1 MIRSLAGL
9 VVLLFA
15 GQVFAEAC
23 NFRDHDLGTL
33 PNTDSGLV
41 EVGIHLYLNDLTK
54 IEDAQQSFVSDVFI
68 RAEWMDSRLV
78 HSGLTPCTVEVSQIW
93 TPGLMLLNRRTI
105 ERVYDPELNVAPDG
119 RVIKVLRAY
128 GDFTFQADL
137 SNFPFDHQELYF
149 TLISKYEVQDVKVV
163 TSSQKLGMAEHLSVA
178 NWQIQLGGSR
188 TSEHYVAPV
197 DRTISRLDVIFQAQ
211 RLTGFYTWQ
220 LLVPLFLVVMMTWT
234 VFWIPLEFVPPRVGL
249 VATAMLTLIAYRFA
263 IASILPPIAYLTRL
277 DKFMVASS
285 VLVFAALAAVV
296 AVTYFDGRGNTVQAL
311 WLNTASRALAPLLFM
326 IVFITVF
333 FNVTTWI

>member
-1 MIRSLAGL
+1 VIRALAGL
-9 VVLLFA
+9 LVLIFA

-23 NFRDHDLGTL
+23 NFRERNLGAI
-33 PNTDSGLV
+33 PDSGNGPV
-41 EVGIHLYLNDLTK
+41 EIDILLYLNDLTE
-54 IEDAQQSFVSDVFI
+54 IEDAQQRFVSDVFI

-93 TPGLMLLNRRTI
+93 NPGLMLLNRRVL
-105 ERVYDPELNVAPDG
+105 ERVYDPELSVAPDG

-149 TLISKYEVQDVKVV
+149 TLISKYEAREVKVV
-163 TSSQKLGMAEHLSVA
+163 TSPQKLGMAEHLSVA

-188 TSEHYVAPV
+188 SSEYYVAPV
-197 DRTISRLDVIFQAQ
+197 DRTISRLDVVFQAQ

-296 AVTYFDGRGNTVQAL
+296 AVTYFDGRGNKVQAL
-311 WLNTASRALAPLLFM
+311 WLNTASRVLAPLLFIM
-326 IVFITVF
+326 VF
-333 FNVTTWI
+333 FKVFLM

>member
-1 MIRSLAGL
+1 VLRALAGL
-9 VVLLFA
+9 LVLILA

-23 NFRDHDLGTL
+23 NFRDHDLSAL
-33 PNTDSGLV
+33 PDSSNGPV
-41 EVGIHLYLNDLTK
+41 EIDILLYLNNLTE

-68 RAEWMDSRLV
+68 RAEWIDSRLA
-78 HSGLTPCTVEVSQIW
+78 HSGLIPCTVDDALIW
-93 TPGLMLLNRRTI
+93 TPGLMLLNRRAL
-105 ERVYDPELNVAPDG
+105 ERVYDPELSVAPNG

-128 GDFTFQADL
+128 GEFTFQADL
-137 SNFPFDHQELYF
+137 SDFPFDHQELYF
-149 TLISKYEVQDVKVV
+149 TLISKYEVQEVNVV
-163 TSSQKLGMAEHLSVA
+163 TSPQKLGMAEHLSVA

-188 TSEHYVAPV
+188 SSEHYVAPV
-197 DRTISRLDVIFQAQ
+197 DRIISRLDIIFHAQ
-211 RLTGFYTWQ
+211 RLSGFYTWQ

-296 AVTYFDGRGNTVQAL
+296 AVTYFDGRDSKVQAL
-311 WLNTASRALAPLLFM
+311 WLNKASRALAPLLFM
-326 IVFITVF
+326 IVFIKVF
-333 FNVTTWI
+333 LM